1 MLSFLIYEDISS
13 NGQNL
18 VQLESG
24 STLDPT
30 YDFKAP
36 LSILYDI
43 DMYQLVASPIKYKHS
58 NSFISIT
65 LLDTFGDYFDI
76 FWDNDSS
83 LYSKN
88 RKVTSMSRP
97 HPIIGISSKFPHGT
111 RWRPN

>member
-1 MLSFLIYEDISS
+1 MLSFLLYEDISS

-58 NSFISIT
+58 NSFISI
-65 LLDTFGDYFDI
+65 GPIEQNI
-76 FWDNDSS
+76 F
-83 LYSKN
+83 
-88 RKVTSMSRP
+88 
-97 HPIIGISSKFPHGT
+97 
-111 RWRPN
+111 